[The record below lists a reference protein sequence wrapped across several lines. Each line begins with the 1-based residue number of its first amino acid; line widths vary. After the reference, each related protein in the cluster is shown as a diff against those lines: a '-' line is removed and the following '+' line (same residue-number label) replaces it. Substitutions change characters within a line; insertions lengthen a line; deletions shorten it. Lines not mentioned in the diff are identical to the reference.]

1 MKNSQGTRHQEQLQH
16 LAQVRALIEAIESG
30 ILAIEKND
38 LARFETHLAE
48 QEVISNRLSAIPLT
62 SATLADAEEEPD
74 EQTFQEIRRTHLKLA
89 QLNRVY
95 AAVLKSANRS
105 VTLIVTLY
113 RSYREGYDQG
123 SPSQPRPHSLSCEV

>member
-1 MKNSQGTRHQEQLQH
+1 MKNSQETRHQDQLQH

-48 QEVISNRLSAIPLT
+48 QEVISHRLSAMPLT
-62 SATLADAEEEPD
+62 GAGIADPEEELHD
-74 EQTFQEIRRTHLKLA
+74 TWQEIRRTHLKLA

-113 RSYREGYDQG
+113 RSYREGYDRG
-123 SPSQPRPHSLSCEV
+123 SPALSRPHSLSCEV